1 MTHNSKENL
10 LFTIIL
16 CIMLVI
22 GGKELWAFDRHAKP
36 TFVATWT
43 LDKTAPE
50 YNALPKGNPTLSY
63 RPHKIHN
70 CGFMKT
76 SARLPYTVRAQI
88 SSLSLRQKMCKRH
101 TSSGRI

>member
-1 MTHNSKENL
+1 MTHNSKEKL
-10 LFTIIL
+10 LLKLIL

-50 YNALPKGNPTLSY
+50 YNALPKCNSIFGS
-63 RPHKIHN
+63 
-70 CGFMKT
+70 
-76 SARLPYTVRAQI
+76 
-88 SSLSLRQKMCKRH
+88 KR
-101 TSSGRI
+101 TFRCPELIEK